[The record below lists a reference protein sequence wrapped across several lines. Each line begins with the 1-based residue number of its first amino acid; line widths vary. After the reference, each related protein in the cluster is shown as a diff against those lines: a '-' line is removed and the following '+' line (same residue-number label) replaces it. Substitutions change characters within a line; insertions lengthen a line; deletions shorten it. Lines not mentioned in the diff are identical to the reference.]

1 VISLKRPF
9 KRVKRVGKQAKRTLG
24 LARPYQI
31 KRSGGA
37 DERWELIRPQLSDSD
52 RSVLDVGSNIGSMT
66 MLAAAGGRFALGVE
80 PEARL
85 VRASWRQARGVSSI
99 GFVRMRIDPQSV
111 LTLPEF
117 DVVLCL
123 SVHHYWVRIFGED
136 PAWQIVGE
144 LLRRARKKLFFEPA
158 SVKRKFGS
166 KHLDFEDLDREA
178 IVEYNTKHLEA
189 AAGPDQSIRVLGET
203 PCRPREPFRMM
214 FLIDRP
220 STQPTQ

>member
-1 VISLKRPF
+1 
-9 KRVKRVGKQAKRTLG
+9 
-24 LARPYQI
+24 
-31 KRSGGA
+31 
-37 DERWELIRPQLSDSD
+37 
-52 RSVLDVGSNIGSMT
+52 
-66 MLAAAGGRFALGVE
+66 
-80 PEARL
+80 
-85 VRASWRQARGVSSI
+85 
-99 GFVRMRIDPQSV
+99 
-111 LTLPEF
+111 
-117 DVVLCL
+117 
-123 SVHHYWVRIFGED
+123 VHHYWVRIFGED

-220 STQPTQ
+220 STQATR